1 MATINLGA
9 IKFNWK
15 GAFNNSTAY
24 AVDDVVSSGGN
35 SYVCIQASQG
45 NAVGNATAYWNIM
58 STKGTNGT
66 NGTDLSSLLSTRGD
80 LVFKNASALARLAK
94 GTAGQVLG
102 QGANDPAWVN
112 GSGKTLTTQGD
123 LLYRDGSGLQ
133 RLAKGTAAKVLAMN
147 SAANAPEWVTAGGGC
162 WTKLDTITLSSDVS
176 SIEHEEANFTSTH
189 RDYKIML
196 SNICV
201 TADAQMRMRIAGD
214 GGNLLSASNYRYAM
228 IARKSSGSTEY
239 QNDAGNSVFVMGG
252 TNTGTSTNVFTT
264 NFEINLYNPL
274 STASY
279 FSFSSFGH
287 QTDDNDYIMT
297 HAGAGSYTENTTTAM
312 KRFHLYMASGDFRGT
327 GGTSTL
333 YGRTA

>member
-102 QGANDPAWVN
+102 QGSNEPLWVN

-123 LLYRDGSGLQ
+123 ILYRDGSGLQ
-133 RLAKGTAAKVLAMN
+133 RLAKGTNGYFLKQGSSN
-147 SAANAPEWVTAGGGC
+147 PEWAEAPSGKVHQAKSNTNTSVVSSSNNLGGNALPNNKDVGSGTQVCTITITPVSSSSHFYCWFSSANGMSSNGKGVTAIFVG
-162 WTKLDTITLSSDVS
+162 SSRINLGNNNGYAGD
-176 SIEHEEANFTSTH
+176 I
-189 RDYKIML
+189 
-196 SNICV
+196 
-201 TADAQMRMRIAGD
+201 DAQNVHGIFNNSNTNQVVIQARNLGTTTGATNYTNSD
-214 GGNLLSASNYRYAM
+214 SGGNSN
-228 IARKSSGSTEY
+228 
-239 QNDAGNSVFVMGG
+239 GG
-252 TNTGTSTNVFTT
+252 KATLTVI
-264 NFEINLYNPL
+264 EIE
-274 STASY
+274 
-279 FSFSSFGH
+279 
-287 QTDDNDYIMT
+287 D
-297 HAGAGSYTENTTTAM
+297 
-312 KRFHLYMASGDFRGT
+312 
-327 GGTSTL
+327 
-333 YGRTA
+333 